1 MIEYLEIKNFRNFE
15 QQKITFSSSMTF
27 LEGLNGSGKTSI
39 LEAIYFVSL
48 LKSFRASDDKLLI
61 NNNKSF
67 AKIVLKTGD
76 NLFEVVISDSSK
88 HLKINNKVITKMSD
102 FISRFKA
109 IVFSP
114 NDLKLVQGLPGFRRH
129 FMDVTM
135 VQLTKKYLDNLT
147 VYRKVLKERNALLK
161 HLKPK
166 DDLTFLKI
174 INKRLALEADQI
186 IEGRMLFIKKLNKSF
201 IERFKSFNPK
211 DRVNLIYQP
220 NSPLNSLEMILNE
233 RFERDLVTQS
243 TSAGPHRDD
252 FLIEFNRKP
261 AKEFASQGQ
270 TRLIAIALKLA
281 LVDLFE
287 RDQDVVILLD
297 DVLSELDD
305 DKKHEIEKLFTMK
318 KQIILTG
325 TKSEYKNVKTINL
338 DRKRN

>member
-1 MIEYLEIKNFRNFE
+1 
-15 QQKITFSSSMTF
+15 MTF

-305 DKKHEIEKLFTMK
+305 DIKHEIEKLFTMK